1 MLRFGTWKYCH
12 YVGAPPQLFD
22 LATDP
27 RRADRPRERS
37 AVCDHARRGEHRL
50 RAVLDPDATD
60 ARAKRRQA
68 ELLAQYGGRDKAL
81 ARGDLGFTPAPVTT
95 AEIN

>member
-27 RRADRPRERS
+27 EELTDLASDRRFATTLAEGNTGCTRCSIQMRPTHAPSGDRPSSSRS
-37 AVCDHARRGEHRL
+37 TAVVTRRW
-50 RAVLDPDATD
+50 P
-60 ARAKRRQA
+60 
-68 ELLAQYGGRDKAL
+68 
-81 ARGDLGFTPAPVTT
+81 GDLGFTPAPSAT